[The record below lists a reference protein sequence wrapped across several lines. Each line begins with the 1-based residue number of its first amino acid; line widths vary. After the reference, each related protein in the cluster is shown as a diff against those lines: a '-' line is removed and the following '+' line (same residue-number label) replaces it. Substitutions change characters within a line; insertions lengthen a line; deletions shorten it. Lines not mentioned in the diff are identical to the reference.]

1 MPGLRFASL
10 GSGSKGNATLV
21 AAGAT
26 CLLVDNGFGLRETL
40 RRLERVQVAPSALT
54 AILVT
59 HEHSDHSNGVI
70 PLAARYG
77 LPVYLTAGTRRAL
90 AARGHFDGVE
100 IDCRRIVRGQV
111 FAVGELAINP
121 VRVPHDA
128 AEPCQFVF
136 DHGAARLGVLTDIG
150 SLTPQ
155 VVEAYGCC
163 DALLVE
169 FNHDAG
175 MLAAGPYPAA
185 LKSRVGGDFGHL
197 SNAQAMQLLR
207 QVEQPRLR
215 TLVIGHLSE
224 KNNDAL
230 RAREAA
236 AAAVGWHP
244 DAVIAASQA
253 DGHGWLPVP
262 INEARAA
269 GASGA

>member
-10 GSGSKGNATLV
+10 GSGSKGNALLV

-26 CLLVDNGFGLRETL
+26 SVLVDNGFALRETL
-40 RRLERVQVAPSALT
+40 RRLARAQQAPEQLS

-59 HEHSDHSNGVI
+59 HEHSDHSNGVL
-70 PLAARYG
+70 PLAARFG
-77 LPVYLTAGTRRAL
+77 IPVYLTAGTQRAL
-90 AARGHFDGVE
+90 AARGQLDGVTV
-100 IDCRRIVRGQV
+100 DCRRIVRGQP
-111 FAVGELAINP
+111 FAIGDLSVQP

-136 DHGAARLGVLTDIG
+136 EHGAARLGVLTDIG

-155 VVEAYGCC
+155 VIAAYGSC
-163 DALLVE
+163 DALFLE

-175 MLAAGPYPAA
+175 MLAGGSYPAA
-185 LKSRVGGDFGHL
+185 LKARVGGDFGHL
-197 SNAQAMQLLR
+197 SNAQAMHLLR

-224 KNNDAL
+224 KNNDVL
-230 RAREAA
+230 RARQAA
-236 AAAVGWHP
+236 AEAVGWHP

-253 DGHGWLPVP
+253 DGHDWLPVTL
-262 INEARAA
+262 NDTRAA